1 MNTSEHFYKLL
12 DRLEEHLDRGFF
24 LSFIGKIIV
33 DEKKIYSV
41 LNELRSLNP
50 EKLKPSAEEPT
61 AAVAPPAPQ
70 PVQHQAPMA
79 APVMP
84 GRVSPDVEEEASAV
98 RRGADR
104 YADEVLGE
112 LENRLN
118 KLVDS
123 VQEGRNI
130 LKSRI
135 GSEVK

>member
-1 MNTSEHFYKLL
+1 MDTAEHFYKLL

-50 EKLKPSAEEPT
+50 EKLKPAANGTT
-61 AAVAPPAPQ
+61 AAAPAPPAPQ
-70 PVQHQAPMA
+70 PTPMA
-79 APVMP
+79 TIPVIP
-84 GRVSPDVEEEASAV
+84 GSVPPDVEEESAAV

-104 YADEVLGE
+104 YADEVLGD

-118 KLVDS
+118 RLVDS
-123 VQEGRNI
+123 VHEGRNI
-130 LKSRI
+130 LKNRI